1 MTLHIE
7 ATMGNLIAL
16 RTMGYDFTL
25 TSTEYL
31 RLNLDMSDRVL
42 QIYPSGRIGMR
53 FIKDLDPKVIRTLIT
68 IEQAAEIRTLLSLG
82 MSTISAYA
90 LFS

>member
-1 MTLHIE
+1 MTIHLE
-7 ATMGNLIAL
+7 ATMENLIAL
-16 RTMGYDFTL
+16 RTMGYVFTL

-42 QIYPSGRIGMR
+42 QMYTSGRVGMR
-53 FIKDLDPKVIRTLIT
+53 FIKDLDPSVIRTLIT
-68 IEQAAEIRTLLSLG
+68 VEQAAEIRTLLSLG
-82 MSTISAYA
+82 MSTESAYA

>member
-53 FIKDLDPKVIRTLIT
+53 FIKDLDPSVIRTLIT

>member
-1 MTLHIE
+1 MTLHLE

-42 QIYPSGRIGMR
+42 QIYLSGRVGIRIISEMH
-53 FIKDLDPKVIRTLIT
+53 PSVIRTLIT
-68 IEQAAEIRTLLSLG
+68 IEQAAEIRTLISLG
-82 MSTISAYA
+82 MSTESAYA

>member
-1 MTLHIE
+1 MTIHLE
-7 ATMGNLIAL
+7 ATVENLRAL

-25 TSTEYL
+25 ASTEYL

-53 FIKDLDPKVIRTLIT
+53 FIKDLDPSVIRTLIT

-82 MSTISAYA
+82 MSTESAYA

>member
-1 MTLHIE
+1 MTIHLE
-7 ATMGNLIAL
+7 ATMENLIAL
-16 RTMGYDFTL
+16 RTMGYNFTM

-53 FIKDLDPKVIRTLIT
+53 FIKDLDPKVIRTYIT
-68 IEQAAEIRTLLSLG
+68 TQQAAEIRTLLSLG
-82 MSTISAYA
+82 MSTDSAYA

>member
-1 MTLHIE
+1 MTLHLE

-42 QIYPSGRIGMR
+42 QIYLSGRVGIRIISEMH
-53 FIKDLDPKVIRTLIT
+53 PSVIRTLIT
-68 IEQAAEIRTLLSLG
+68 LEQAAEIRTLLSLG
-82 MSTISAYA
+82 MSTESAYA

>member
-1 MTLHIE
+1 MTIHLE
-7 ATMGNLIAL
+7 ATVENLRAL

-25 TSTEYL
+25 ASTEYL

-42 QIYPSGRIGMR
+42 QMYLSGRVGIRIISEMH
-53 FIKDLDPKVIRTLIT
+53 PSVIRTLIT
-68 IEQAAEIRTLLSLG
+68 LEQAAEIRTLLSLG

>member
-7 ATMGNLIAL
+7 ATIENLIAL
-16 RTMGYDFTL
+16 RTMGYEFTL

-31 RLNLDMSDRVL
+31 RLNLDMSDRIL
-42 QIYPSGRIGMR
+42 QLYLTGRVGTRI
-53 FIKDLDPKVIRTLIT
+53 ISELDPSVIRTMIT
-68 IEQAAEIRTLLSLG
+68 LEQAAEIRTLLSLG
-82 MSTISAYA
+82 MSTESAYA

>member
-25 TSTEYL
+25 KSTEYL

-42 QIYPSGRIGMR
+42 QIYLSGRVGIRIISEMH
-53 FIKDLDPKVIRTLIT
+53 PSVIRTLIT
-68 IEQAAEIRTLLSLG
+68 LEQAAEIRTLLSLG
-82 MSTISAYA
+82 MSTESAYA

>member
-1 MTLHIE
+1 MTLHLE
-7 ATMGNLIAL
+7 ATMENLIAL
-16 RTMGYDFTL
+16 RTMGYAFTL

-42 QIYPSGRIGMR
+42 QIYLSGRVGIRIISEMH
-53 FIKDLDPKVIRTLIT
+53 PSVIRTLIT
-68 IEQAAEIRTLLSLG
+68 LEQAAEIRTLLSLG
-82 MSTISAYA
+82 MSTESAYA

>member
-1 MTLHIE
+1 MTLHLE

-16 RTMGYDFTL
+16 RTMGYNFTL

-42 QIYPSGRIGMR
+42 QIYLSGRVGIRIISEMH
-53 FIKDLDPKVIRTLIT
+53 PSVIRTLIT
-68 IEQAAEIRTLLSLG
+68 LEQAAEIRTLLSLG
-82 MSTISAYA
+82 MSTESAYA

>member
-1 MTLHIE
+1 MTIHIK
-7 ATMGNLIAL
+7 ATVENLIAL
-16 RTMGYDFTL
+16 RTMGYDLTL

-68 IEQAAEIRTLLSLG
+68 IEQAAEIQTLLSLG
-82 MSTISAYA
+82 MSTESAYA

>member
-1 MTLHIE
+1 MAIHLE

-68 IEQAAEIRTLLSLG
+68 IEQAAEIRTLIPLG
-82 MSTISAYA
+82 MSTESAYA

>member
-1 MTLHIE
+1 MTLHLE
-7 ATMGNLIAL
+7 ATMENLIAL
-16 RTMGYDFTL
+16 RTMGYVFTL

-53 FIKDLDPKVIRTLIT
+53 FIKDLDPSVIRTLIT
-68 IEQAAEIRTLLSLG
+68 IEQAAEIQILISLG
-82 MSTISAYA
+82 MSTESAYA

>member
-1 MTLHIE
+1 MTLHLE

-16 RTMGYDFTL
+16 RTMGYAFTL

-82 MSTISAYA
+82 MSTESAYA

>member
-1 MTLHIE
+1 MTLHIK

-42 QIYPSGRIGMR
+42 QMYPSGRIGMR
-53 FIKDLDPKVIRTLIT
+53 FIKDLDPKVIRTMIT
-68 IEQAAEIRTLLSLG
+68 LEQAAEIHTLLTLG
-82 MSTISAYA
+82 MSTESAYA

>member
-1 MTLHIE
+1 MTIHLE
-7 ATMGNLIAL
+7 ATMENLIAL
-16 RTMGYDFTL
+16 RTMGYKFTL

-68 IEQAAEIRTLLSLG
+68 IEQAAEIQTLLSLG
-82 MSTISAYA
+82 MSTESAYA